1 MTVPVRFIVRR
12 LLSAIPVLLLVSVG
26 IFSLTYLIPGD
37 AATTLAGDAATPA
50 RIAEL
55 RAELGL
61 DRPVVSQYLSW
72 LSGVLQGD
80 LGTSLYQGQPI
91 ADELLRRFP
100 VTLSLSLGALVFAV
114 VVGMAGGILAARR
127 PGSWVDR
134 LVQIGSSVGISMPS
148 FWIAL
153 ILVLVFSVNLGWF
166 PAVGYVTPGE
176 SLSGWLQSIVMP
188 SIALGIAGAAVVAR
202 QLRGSLMDVMAM
214 DYVRTARARGLHPR
228 KVILKHALK
237 NAMLP
242 VLTVLGV
249 QVAYLL
255 GGTVIIEQI
264 FGIPGMGK
272 YIYDSVFTLDLPVVQ
287 GSVLFIALLVV
298 LVNILV
304 DVSYGMVN
312 PKLRQS

>member
-1 MTVPVRFIVRR
+1 VPIRFILTR
-12 LLSAIPVLLLVSVG
+12 LLSTIPVLLLVSIG

-37 AATTLAGDAATPA
+37 AATALAGDSASPQ
-50 RIAEL
+50 RIAEI

-61 DRPVVSQYLSW
+61 DDPVITQYLSW
-72 LSGVLQGD
+72 IGGVVQGD
-80 LGTSLYQGQPI
+80 LGTSVYQGQPV
-91 ADELLRRFP
+91 ADELLQRFP
-100 VTLSLSLGALVFAV
+100 VTLSLAFGALLFAV
-114 VVGMAGGILAARR
+114 VFGMIGGILAARR
-127 PGSWVDR
+127 PGTWIDR
-134 LVQIGSSVGISMPS
+134 LVQIGSSVGIAMPS

-153 ILVLVFSVNLGWF
+153 ILILLFSVNLGWF
-166 PAVGYVTPGE
+166 PAVGYVPFGT
-176 SLSGWLQSIVMP
+176 SASGWLQSIAMP

-202 QLRGSLMDVMAM
+202 QLRGSLMDVMSM
-214 DYVRTARARGLHPR
+214 DYVRTARARGIHPR
-228 KVILKHALK
+228 KVLLKHALK

-255 GGTVIIEQI
+255 GGTVIVEQI

-287 GSVLFIALLVV
+287 GAVLFIALLVV
-298 LVNILV
+298 LVNLLV
-304 DVSYGMVN
+304 DISYGLVN

>member
-1 MTVPVRFIVRR
+1 MPIKFIATR
-12 LLSAIPVLLLVSVG
+12 LLSTIPVLLLVSVG

-37 AATTLAGDAATPA
+37 AATALAGDSATPA
-50 RIAEL
+50 RIAEV
-55 RAELGL
+55 RTELGL
-61 DRPVVSQYLSW
+61 DRSFVSQYLSW
-72 LSGVLQGD
+72 LSGVFQGD
-80 LGTSLYQGQPI
+80 LGTSLYQGQPV

-100 VTLSLSLGALVFAV
+100 VSLSLAMGAMLFAV

-134 LVQIGSSVGISMPS
+134 LVQVGSSIGIAMPS

-166 PAVGYVTPGE
+166 PAIGYVAPGT
-176 SLSGWLQSIVMP
+176 SVSGWLQSIVMP

-202 QLRGSLMDVMAM
+202 QLRGSLMDVMSM
-214 DYVRTARARGLHPR
+214 DYVRTARARGIHPR
-228 KVILKHALK
+228 TVLLKHGLK

-304 DVSYGMVN
+304 DISYGLVN

>member
-1 MTVPVRFIVRR
+1 MPVRFIVRR

>member
-1 MTVPVRFIVRR
+1 MPVRFIVRR

-176 SLSGWLQSIVMP
+176 SLSGWFQSIIMP

-228 KVILKHALK
+228 TVILKHALK

-298 LVNILV
+298 LVNIVV
-304 DVSYGMVN
+304 DISYGMVN